1 MNNHVFCRDLCLER
15 GEPHQGTGNAPGRVL
30 MLAWPR
36 GKWRTPRWESTDMS
50 PALAASI
57 HNAAQTGLHVAL
69 VDRVGES
76 ESLPQLTA
84 LPESVSAD
92 FGTEAEMINAIDAY
106 AGGTL
111 FSGKTDPRMTILVC
125 TDSRRDACCARYGF
139 STYKAL
145 AAIADTTKF
154 NIVQAT
160 HIGGCR
166 FAASLMVMPQRQRY
180 GRMTAGQVPGFLEAL
195 ARGQTFLPAYKG
207 RTDAPEPV
215 QVAELAALQW
225 AADRRTPASTLR
237 LSHPGLPVAAA
248 EGDAL
253 DFIADLGQKRLSIR
267 LRAKNFHIQG
277 NCGVVAQNGGEHSI
291 RWCLDH
297 LAEAPSTPASPDL
310 TWQAPQ
316 QFQQQ

>member
-1 MNNHVFCRDLCLER
+1 MSSHVFCRDLCLER
-15 GEPHQGTGNAPGRVL
+15 GEPHQGTGDAPRRVL

-36 GKWRTPRWESTDMS
+36 GKWRTPRWESVDMS

-57 HNAAQTGLHVAL
+57 HNAAKSGLHVAL
-69 VDRVGES
+69 IDRVGES
-76 ESLPQLTA
+76 ETLPRLTA

-92 FGTEAEMINAIDAY
+92 FASEAGLIAAINAYVRGDVFP
-106 AGGTL
+106 GTP
-111 FSGKTDPRMTILVC
+111 DPRVTILVC

-145 AAIADTTKF
+145 AATADPQKF

-166 FAASLMVMPQRQRY
+166 FAASLVVMPQRQRY
-180 GRMTAGQVPGFLEAL
+180 GRMTAGQVPAFLEAL
-195 ARGQTFLPAYKG
+195 ARGQIFLPAYKG
-207 RTDAPEPV
+207 RTDEPEPV

-225 AADRRTPASTLR
+225 AAEHKTASGTLH
-237 LSHPGLPVAAA
+237 LSHADLPETPA

-253 DFIADLGQKRLSIR
+253 DFLADIGQSRLAIR
-267 LRAKNFHIQG
+267 LRAQKFHIQG
-277 NCGVVAQNGGEHSI
+277 NCGVVAEGGGQHSI

-297 LAEAPSTPASPDL
+297 LAEAS
-310 TWQAPQ
+310 
-316 QFQQQ
+316 